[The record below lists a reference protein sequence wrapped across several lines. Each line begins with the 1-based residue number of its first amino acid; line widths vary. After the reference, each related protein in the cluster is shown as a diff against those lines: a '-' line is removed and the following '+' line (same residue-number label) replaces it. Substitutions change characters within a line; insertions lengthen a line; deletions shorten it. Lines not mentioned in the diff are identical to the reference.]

1 MADSPNLLTDQQVQ
15 QFIVNGY
22 VIVQAGGAH
31 GLHDGIRQTI
41 EDVYESEGNIG
52 NNILPRIPDI
62 ARVFEHPDV
71 AGALTSL
78 LGPGYVLNPH
88 RHGHLNPPGSSG
100 QKWHKDCY
108 VYDHNIRHPR
118 FDWILAF
125 YYPQDTT
132 EEMGPS
138 GILPKTQYQR
148 FISDPDASKTLEEPL
163 AICGPAGTVALIH
176 FDSWHRA
183 TRNTSDKNRY
193 MLKFQFARTREPRSP
208 SWNHLSPVWSP
219 GVADPH
225 PAISQNVWKWLC
237 GNTQQ
242 DSSTEKEQLSTL
254 ATHLSADPEAV
265 RLDAAYRLASLG
277 EDAIHPLIEAMR
289 AESIA
294 NVEETTATPADNL
307 HGTNPTTGCAAQ
319 GLAAIGSPAIPALE
333 TVIQDDSHWWVRAV
347 ATHALSRMGTEATPA
362 TDTLCAASKDDH
374 WWVRRNAVEAL
385 GRLEVSHTVIIS
397 AITDAL
403 DDEDYRVR
411 RNAALAVAKLG
422 PSAASAVQRLVPLL
436 EDENRY
442 NRFYG
447 ELALRRIGTP
457 EANDILLDAL
467 FTARWCPVTT
477 KDDRY

>member
-1 MADSPNLLTDQQVQ
+1 MADSSNLLTDKQVQ

-22 VIVQAGGAH
+22 VIVQADGSPD
-31 GLHDGIRQTI
+31 LHEEIRKTI

-62 ARVFEHPDV
+62 SQVFEHPNV

-88 RHGHLNPPGSSG
+88 RHGHLNSPGSSG

-108 VYDHNIRHPR
+108 VFDHNIRHPR

-125 YYPQDTT
+125 YYPQETT

-138 GILPKTQYQR
+138 GILPQAQFQR
-148 FISDPDASKTLEEPL
+148 FISDPDASKTLEVPL
-163 AICGPAGTVALIH
+163 TICGPAGTVALIH

-183 TRNTSDKNRY
+183 TPNTSDLNRY
-193 MLKFQFARTREPRSP
+193 MLKFQFARTREPSEPTWDHRS
-208 SWNHLSPVWSP
+208 LRWSP
-219 GVADPH
+219 GIDDPH
-225 PAISQNVWKWLC
+225 PAVSQNVWSWLC
-237 GNTQQ
+237 GRSTAEPSP
-242 DSSTEKEQLSTL
+242 DSDVDALLQRLSGHDEPT
-254 ATHLSADPEAV
+254 
-265 RLDAAYRLASLG
+265 RLDAAYQLAAVG
-277 EDAIHPLIEAMR
+277 EVAIPALIDSMR
-289 AESIA
+289 EETIA
-294 NVEETTATPADNL
+294 NLDETTTPADNL
-307 HGTNPTTGCAAQ
+307 HGTNPTAGFASQALT
-319 GLAAIGSPAIPALE
+319 AIGPSAIPALQH
-333 TVIQDDSHWWVRAV
+333 VIQFDEDWWVRAV
-347 ATHALSRMGTEATPA
+347 AVSSVSRMGTDARLA
-362 TDTLCAASKDDH
+362 TDTLITASTDSH
-374 WWVRRNAVEAL
+374 WWVRRNAIEAL
-385 GRLEVSHTVIIS
+385 GRLEDTR
-397 AITDAL
+397 TDIVNAVAGAL
-403 DDEDYRVR
+403 RDEDYRVR
-411 RNAALAVAKLG
+411 RSAALAVTKLG
-422 PSAASAVQRLVPLL
+422 PAAASAVQHLVPLL

>member
-1 MADSPNLLTDQQVQ
+1 MTEQLKLLTDLQIQ

-22 VIVQAGGAH
+22 VIVQADEAA
-31 GLHDGIRQTI
+31 GLHEGIRQTI
-41 EDVYESEGNIG
+41 EHVYESEGNIG

-62 ARVFEHPDV
+62 ARVFEDPAV

-78 LGPGYVLNPH
+78 LGAGYVLNPH

-118 FDWILAF
+118 FDWVLAF
-125 YYPQDTT
+125 YYPQETT

-138 GILPKTQYQR
+138 AILPRTQFQR
-148 FISDPDASKTLEEPL
+148 FISEPDPAKATEEPL
-163 AICGPAGTVALIH
+163 SVCGPAGTVALIH

-183 TRNTSDKNRY
+183 TANTSDQNRY
-193 MLKFQFARTREPRSP
+193 MLKFQFARTREPGTP
-208 SWNHLSPVWSP
+208 SWDHRSLVWSP
-219 GVADPH
+219 GIEDPH
-225 PAISQNVWKWLC
+225 PAISQSVWSWLC
-237 GNTQQ
+237 GSEPATSSENGSLNDLADRLSEQ
-242 DSSTEKEQLSTL
+242 D
-254 ATHLSADPEAV
+254 EAV
-265 RLDAAYRLASLG
+265 RLDAAYGLAALG
-277 EDAIHPLIEAMR
+277 EKAVPLLIDAMR

-319 GLAAIGSPAIPALE
+319 GLTAIGSPAIPALE
-333 TVIQDDSHWWVRAV
+333 AVIREDDHWWVRAV
-347 ATHALSRMGTEATPA
+347 AINALSRMGRRATPTTA
-362 TDTLCAASKDDH
+362 ILIQASADEH
-374 WWVRRNAVEAL
+374 WWVRRNAIEAL
-385 GRLEVSHTVIIS
+385 GRLEKECTDMVT
-397 AITDAL
+397 AITGAL

-411 RNAALAVAKLG
+411 RSAALSVAKLG
-422 PSAASAVQRLVPLL
+422 RSAAPAVEHLVPLL
-436 EDENRY
+436 RDENRY

-447 ELALRRIGTP
+447 ELALSRIGTP
-457 EANDILLDAL
+457 EANAILLEAL